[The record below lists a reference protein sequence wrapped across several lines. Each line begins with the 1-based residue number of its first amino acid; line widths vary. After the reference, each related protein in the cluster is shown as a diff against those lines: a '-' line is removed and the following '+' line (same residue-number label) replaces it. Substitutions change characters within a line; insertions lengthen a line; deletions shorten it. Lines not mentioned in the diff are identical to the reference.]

1 VAVRRGIRIAVFLA
15 FSLTCAGIAHSEDA
29 DRLTVMVRDGEVLFH
44 GAALDVDQL
53 QSQLTASG
61 LQGSRI
67 YLRLGSGAKSVFI
80 DRVVK
85 AIRSAGFTDI
95 VLLGPSGMEKAL
107 DPPV

>member
-1 VAVRRGIRIAVFLA
+1 VADRRGFRLAAFLA
-15 FSLTCAGIAHSEDA
+15 FSLAFAGASHAEDA
-29 DRLTVMVRDGEVLFH
+29 DRLTVMIRDGEVLFH
-44 GAALDVDQL
+44 GVELDVDQL

-67 YLRLGSGAKSVFI
+67 YLRLGSGAKSVYI